1 MANLQSWNNI
11 KDPNKIKVGQKLKLK
26 GSSSSGTKSNRKK
39 IAYSLTSG
47 VFKVTSPM
55 TKGDKVKQ
63 IQKALAML
71 YFCPDKG
78 AKNYG
83 IDGVYGPKT
92 AKAVE
97 RFQSVN
103 SLKATVFMDL
113 RRKRK
118 LNLS

>member
-1 MANLQSWNNI
+1 
-11 KDPNKIKVGQKLKLK
+11 
-26 GSSSSGTKSNRKK
+26 
-39 IAYSLTSG
+39 
-47 VFKVTSPM
+47 M

-83 IDGVYGPKT
+83 IDGVYGSKT
-92 AKAVE
+92 ANAVE

-103 SLKATVFMDL
+103 SLKADGIYGLKTKVKIESL
-113 RRKRK
+113 K
-118 LNLS
+118 

>member
-1 MANLQSWNNI
+1 
-11 KDPNKIKVGQKLKLK
+11 
-26 GSSSSGTKSNRKK
+26 
-39 IAYSLTSG
+39 
-47 VFKVTSPM
+47 M

-103 SLKATVFMDL
+103 S
-113 RRKRK
+113 
-118 LNLS
+118 